1 MLEKIH
7 SPIAKFITSHCH
19 SKLERRNCSK
29 QVKNFKVRGQFEKIN
44 LQVPVKQFFV
54 LIVATSSA
62 ELDLFERDEI

>member
-1 MLEKIH
+1 MLNLLPVIVIRSLNEE
-7 SPIAKFITSHCH
+7 IAQ
-19 SKLERRNCSK
+19 K

-62 ELDLFERDEI
+62 ELDLFERDEIQLRTECM

>member
-1 MLEKIH
+1 MLNLLPVIVIRSLNEE
-7 SPIAKFITSHCH
+7 IAQ
-19 SKLERRNCSK
+19 K

-62 ELDLFERDEI
+62 ELDLFERDEIQLRTEYV